1 VIQFEFFTDHP
12 LAPKLASPGT
22 SHEEHLELELSL
34 DEKFAAYHQAHPEV
48 LYALIEL
55 ARTERA
61 SGRTRLGMKDL
72 FEQYRKSRAETKD
85 DGLRINNSMSS
96 RYARLLVERCPDL
109 RGLFELRGLRS

>member
-1 VIQFEFFTDHP
+1 MTQFEFFTDHP
-12 LAPKLASPGT
+12 LDPKPAAPGT
-22 SHEEHLELELSL
+22 AHELPPEPEPSL
-34 DEKFAAYHQAHPEV
+34 DDKFAAYHQAHPEV

-55 ARTERA
+55 ARRERF

-72 FEQYRKSRAETKD
+72 FEQYRKTSASTKD

-96 RYARLLVERCPDL
+96 RYARLLVDRCPDL